1 MAASWR
7 AIRSGEGAGVET
19 LPSVALE
26 TRETTIR
33 GANSGSAAKNRGE
46 KMAIEAAHA
55 SARTHPV

>member
-1 MAASWR
+1 
-7 AIRSGEGAGVET
+7 
-19 LPSVALE
+19 LE